1 MRLDCLAILP
11 EKKKKSPNQRT
22 TDINKSLPV
31 RYFTLA
37 RALSSASKYH
47 TVIAYL
53 GKGFKKKFKKFLS
66 LKEKHYSET
75 LNIKLNETILLQFSR
90 RNLS

>member
-1 MRLDCLAILP
+1 MPLFVQRVGQGDEARLSYSST
-11 EKKKKSPNQRT
+11 KNNN
-22 TDINKSLPV
+22 DIKKSLPV

-53 GKGFKKKFKKFLS
+53 RKRKKKVL
-66 LKEKHYSET
+66 LKYEAKY
-75 LNIKLNETILLQFSR
+75 Q
-90 RNLS
+90 

>member
-1 MRLDCLAILP
+1 MK
-11 EKKKKSPNQRT
+11 EGKKKKETWISLKKKKAPTNQRT

-53 GKGFKKKFKKFLS
+53 GKGFKKKIFKIP
-66 LKEKHYSET
+66 EP
-75 LNIKLNETILLQFSR
+75 
-90 RNLS
+90 